1 MHLGE
6 EIFSCIFQLSTS
18 LLTLSK
24 HRGEDIHNKSKLLT
38 AEHVKPSS
46 TQFRKT
52 KLNRQEAL
60 VDRVCP
66 STKTTRPINS
76 NM

>member
-1 MHLGE
+1 MHLGV
-6 EIFSCIFQLSTS
+6 EIFSCIFLFSTS

-24 HRGEDIHNKSKLLT
+24 HRDENVHKRPQQMKVI

-52 KLNRQEAL
+52 QQEAL
-60 VDRVCP
+60 VEDGVCP